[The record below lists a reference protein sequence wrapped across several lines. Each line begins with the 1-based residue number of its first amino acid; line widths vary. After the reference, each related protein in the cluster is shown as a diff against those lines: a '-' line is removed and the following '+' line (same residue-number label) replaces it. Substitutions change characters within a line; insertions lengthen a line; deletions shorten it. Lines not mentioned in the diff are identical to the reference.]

1 MCPWEGGEHTCVW
14 QSSCHCQEVCLLCSF
29 IGETTL
35 LPEVSSVFVPCV
47 DLLKMGPSA
56 ALSVERALF
65 SASSC
70 KEPYKVAMPHRSTIC
85 FVLEVV
91 IYLSWEKCFYL
102 RGQDWLCLTAS
113 LSSSFQTKA
122 IALPSGHAAD
132 LG

>member
-1 MCPWEGGEHTCVW
+1 
-14 QSSCHCQEVCLLCSF
+14 
-29 IGETTL
+29 
-35 LPEVSSVFVPCV
+35 
-47 DLLKMGPSA
+47 MGPSA
-56 ALSVERALF
+56 APVERALF
-65 SASSC
+65 SASSY
-70 KEPYKVAMPHRSTIC
+70 KEPYKVAMPHRSTVC

-102 RGQDWLCLTAS
+102 QGQDWLRLTAS